1 MPSFLADENFD
12 NRILEGLLLRK
23 PNIDAVTVRDVGLHG
38 RKDPIVLEWAAQQGR
53 IVLTH
58 DVSTM
63 TAYAYER
70 IRSGQR
76 MPGVFEVGQK
86 EAIGPIIEDI
96 LLIDE
101 CSLEGEWENKIR
113 YLPL

>member
-12 NRILEGLLLRK
+12 NRILDGLFLRK
-23 PNIDAVTVRDVGLHG
+23 PNIDVVSVQDVGLHG
-38 RKDPIVLEWAAQQGR
+38 RKDPIVLDWAAQQGR

-63 TAYAYER
+63 TAYAIER
-70 IRSGQR
+70 IRSGQHL
-76 MPGVFEVGQK
+76 PGLFEVGQK
-86 EAIGPIIEDI
+86 EPIGTIIEDI

-101 CSLEGEWENKIR
+101 CSQEGEWENKIC

>member
-12 NRILEGLLLRK
+12 NRILMGLLLRK
-23 PNIDAVTVRDVGLHG
+23 PNIDAASMQDVGLQG
-38 RKDPIVLEWAAQQGR
+38 QKDPIVLDWAAQQGR

-76 MPGVFEVGQK
+76 MPGVFEIGQA
-86 EAIGPIIEDI
+86 EPIGTIIEDI

-101 CSLEGEWENKIR
+101 CSHEGEWENKIC